1 MKRKA
6 SKILEIIIHSINSIL
21 ISYALSNVA
30 MLLKASQ
37 IFILFFEMEKR
48 HFHIYIW
55 IDNYYIV
62 KDRRWYLVKIPTLP
76 PIDV

>member
-6 SKILEIIIHSINSIL
+6 SKILEIIIHSINYIL

-37 IFILFFEMEKR
+37 IFILFFAMEKR
-48 HFHIYIW
+48 HFHIW

-62 KDRRWYLVKIPTLP
+62 KDGRWYLVKIPTLP
-76 PIDV
+76 PVDM